1 MEPHTDTVT
10 CEPYS
15 VLGLPRDASYH
26 EVRRAYRRLALE
38 SHPDTN
44 GPDGI
49 DRFISVQSAYQAI
62 TREVQGA
69 AYGPTGAA
77 VVPWSATV
85 PDAAVPTASSPPPP
99 PPRVDLLDSRMA
111 PPVADALR
119 AYLRG
124 QQLVW
129 QVPALVSVLA

>member
-1 MEPHTDTVT
+1 MTS
-10 CEPYS
+10 EPYS

-26 EVRRAYRRLALE
+26 EVRRAYRRLALQ

-44 GPDGI
+44 GPEGV

-62 TREVQGA
+62 SREKQGA
-69 AYGPTGAA
+69 VYGPTGAA

-85 PDAAVPTASSPPPP
+85 PDTTGVPTVSSPPPP
-99 PPRVDLLDSRMA
+99 PPRVDLFDSRMA

-129 QVPALVSVLA
+129 QVPAVVSVLA